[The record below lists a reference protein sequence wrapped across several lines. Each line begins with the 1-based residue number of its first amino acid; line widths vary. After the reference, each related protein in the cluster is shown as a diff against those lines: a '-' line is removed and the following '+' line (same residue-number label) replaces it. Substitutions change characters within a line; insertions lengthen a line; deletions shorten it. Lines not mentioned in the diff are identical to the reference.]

1 MPGHFHHQIF
11 LLTHFHLPPRF
22 LVRGYLA
29 QASLTITIVVAVIMD
44 VEGHWLLHHSH
55 SLQLLIAVARVA
67 LALCAPQLVPAPP
80 SSLPLPAL
88 QELCY
93 LSVY

>member
-29 QASLTITIVVAVIMD
+29 QASLTITIVVAVIME

-55 SLQLLIAVARVA
+55 SLQLLIAVERVVM
-67 LALCAPQLVPAPP
+67 ALCAPQLVPAPP
-80 SSLPLPAL
+80 SSLPLPAW